1 MKILSVTRLAIP
13 DVKVIRFARF
23 GDDRGY
29 FSEHFRQTDFAS
41 HPDLGLFADQSFVQ
55 CNEAFSR
62 RGTLRG
68 LHFQW
73 QPKMGKLVRP
83 LSGRLIDFAL
93 DIRPR
98 SPWFG
103 RIIGYDLPALRE
115 RDFAEWIWVP
125 PGFAHGTL
133 LPEETVIEYFCT
145 AAWNPEAEAG
155 ISPLAPD
162 LDWSLCDPQLRTLFA
177 EIVSQGPLLA
187 DKDRHAPTLTEWQTD
202 PRATLIQD

>member
-1 MKILSVTRLAIP
+1 MKILSVTQLPIP
-13 DVKVIRFARF
+13 DVKVVRFARF
-23 GDDRGY
+23 CDERGY
-29 FSEHFRQTDFAS
+29 FSEHFRTTDIAA
-41 HPDLGLFADQSFVQ
+41 HPDLAHFATQPIVQ

-83 LSGRLIDFAL
+83 LCGRLIDFAL
-93 DIRPR
+93 DLRLS

-103 RIIGYDLPALRE
+103 KIIGYDMPTATD

-145 AAWNPEAEAG
+145 AAWNPNAEAG
-155 ISPLAPD
+155 ISPLADD
-162 LDWSLCDPQLRTLFA
+162 LDWSLCDQQVAKLYA
-177 EIVSQGPLLA
+177 DAVKNGPLLSE
-187 DKDRHAPTLTEWQTD
+187 KDRVAPSLTAWKDD
-202 PRATLIQD
+202 PRAGLITD